1 MSNKDYIMV
10 KIYKE
15 QIRTQLKKMLSS
27 EYSDLISQV
36 IVDNLS
42 VTEVGLSQ
50 LYKSFS
56 GLKDEF
62 KFKVGQKVLVN
73 ESNLYSWRIDK
84 EKMAEAGMLK
94 QGKITCMIAN
104 LTKTQAKPYTVKYTY
119 INSSGEQ
126 GEETTDVNESEM
138 FPVDEYP
145 LDQ

>member
-1 MSNKDYIMV
+1 
-10 KIYKE
+10 
-15 QIRTQLKKMLSS
+15 MLGS

-62 KFKVGQKVLVN
+62 KFKVGQKVLLN
-73 ESNLYSWRIDK
+73 KSNLYSWRID
-84 EKMAEAGMLK
+84 EGKMMEAGMLK
-94 QGKITCMIAN
+94 QGRITCMITK
-104 LTKTQAKPYTVKYTY
+104 LTKTQEKPYTVKYTY
-119 INSSGEQ
+119 LDSSGKE
-126 GEETTDVNESEM
+126 GEDTINVDESGM